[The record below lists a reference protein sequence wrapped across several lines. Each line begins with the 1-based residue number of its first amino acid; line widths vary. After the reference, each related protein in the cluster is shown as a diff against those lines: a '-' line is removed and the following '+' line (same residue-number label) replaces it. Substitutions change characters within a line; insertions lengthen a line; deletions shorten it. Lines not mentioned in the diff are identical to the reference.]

1 MVRAGLQTRAADR
14 GEFETAIS
22 PLLEAGFRLAVSL
35 SPDRAEA
42 EDVLQEAT
50 LRAWRGWGQLRE
62 RSSLRAWYLRIVA
75 NQCRTA
81 RRRRWASVLR
91 MERPPTGI
99 SMADPEELADLRAAL
114 RRLAPGERAV
124 LVLHYL
130 LDMPLTEVATV
141 LGLGPAGAKSRL
153 YRGLEKLRK
162 EMA

>member
-1 MVRAGLQTRAADR
+1 MVRLALHTHAADR

-22 PLLEAGFRLAVSL
+22 PLLEPGFRLAVSL
-35 SPDRAEA
+35 SGDRAEA

-50 LRAWRGWGQLRE
+50 LRAWRGWGQVRD
-62 RSSLRAWYLRIVA
+62 RSALRAWYLRIVA

-91 MERPPTGI
+91 LERPPIGST
-99 SMADPEELADLRAAL
+99 MADPEELADLRAAL
-114 RRLAPGERAV
+114 SRLAPGERAV

-130 LDMPLTEVATV
+130 LDMPLVEVAAV
-141 LGLGPAGAKSRL
+141 LGLRPAGAKSRL